1 MQSAGPGWAHPIF
14 LVMQPRAA
22 FPQLMISGL
31 RLFSKRHS
39 TASRALSPAFDRRHP
54 GCSNRFPTMCLRTLP
69 RRRIRPAI
77 RVRGRGRSAFGPC
90 WLYSG
95 GRRSRRLPPKLR
107 PADGTVRPIRE
118 DAEEGTSAAPE
129 FRCSRSKSASR
140 REPAP
145 CSPPD
150 AASKTCAGPT
160 SSIGGPVM
168 PPLNP
173 RERDAPGPRRH
184 ATSQINGGRDIVCRE
199 QVRQVF
205 NGQLK
210 QAGDA
215 AD

>member
-1 MQSAGPGWAHPIF
+1 MA
-14 LVMQPRAA
+14 
-22 FPQLMISGL
+22 ISGL

-39 TASRALSPAFDRRHP
+39 TASRASASAFDRRHP
-54 GCSNRFPTMCLRTLP
+54 DCSNRFPTMCLQTLP

-90 WLYSG
+90 RPRSG
-95 GRRSRRLPPKLR
+95 GRGPRRLPPELR
-107 PADGTVRPIRE
+107 PADGAVRPARE
-118 DAEEGTSAAPE
+118 DAEEGTSAMPE
-129 FRCSRSKSASR
+129 FRCSRARSASG
-140 REPAP
+140 REPTP
-145 CSPPD
+145 CPPPD

-168 PPLNP
+168 PPPNP
-173 RERDAPGPRRH
+173 RKRDTPGPRRH
-184 ATSQINGGRDIVCRE
+184 ATSQINGVRDIVCRE

-205 NGQLK
+205 DGQLK